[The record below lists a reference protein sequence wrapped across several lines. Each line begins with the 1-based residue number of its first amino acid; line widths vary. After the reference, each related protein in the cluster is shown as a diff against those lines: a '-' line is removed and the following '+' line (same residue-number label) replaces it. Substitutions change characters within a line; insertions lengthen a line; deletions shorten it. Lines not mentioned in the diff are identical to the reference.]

1 MPRAGTERSVTE
13 PAVAARRAGRRVAR
27 TVALSGVP
35 RAGTVRSPVT
45 VGELDDLDRGIIGHL
60 QDNGRR
66 SNAALARALG
76 VTETTIR
83 NRIERLISRG
93 FMRIVAVIDPRKT
106 AYRVDAVIWMRVDR
120 GRAERIARHLAG
132 LPNVVYV
139 GHTTGRY
146 DLLIEG
152 VFESD
157 EALFEFL
164 TTRLAGSLG
173 ILQSEAY
180 QVLRTEK
187 INYDWK
193 LPLGDG
199 RAGAQAA
206 AMSVSARRG
215 RTR

>member
-1 MPRAGTERSVTE
+1 VAERRAPRG
-13 PAVAARRAGRRVAR
+13 AARSGAPRVPAPG
-27 TVALSGVP
+27 ALRSQL
-35 RAGTVRSPVT
+35 TVRD
-45 VGELDDLDRGIIGHL
+45 LDDLDRGIIGHL

-83 NRIERLISRG
+83 NRIERLISCG
-93 FMRIVAVIDPRKT
+93 FMRIAAVIDPRKT
-106 AYRVDAVIWMRVDR
+106 AYQVDAVIWMRVDR
-120 GRAERIARHLAG
+120 GRAESIARHLAG

-199 RAGAQAA
+199 QAGRRPATGPAGERKVRVGRGRRPA
-206 AMSVSARRG
+206 ARRD
-215 RTR
+215 